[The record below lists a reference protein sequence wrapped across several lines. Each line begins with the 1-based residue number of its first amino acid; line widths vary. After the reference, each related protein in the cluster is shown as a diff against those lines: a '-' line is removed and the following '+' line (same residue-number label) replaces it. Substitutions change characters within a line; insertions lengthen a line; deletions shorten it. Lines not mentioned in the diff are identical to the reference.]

1 MTTKI
6 ILYSDLGAGSLLAG
20 LQILVNEPSRVDG
33 MHYKAHFVVVGRGDL
48 SYKVDP
54 IAIWYYVVLYC
65 SLLFLLLLLS
75 QICLST
81 RGI

>member
-54 IAIWYYVVLYC
+54 TAI
-65 SLLFLLLLLS
+65 
-75 QICLST
+75 
-81 RGI
+81 